1 MNMPTMTIPEL
12 VDDIM
17 TVIPLG
23 ARLYPG
29 EVADLLILRRHIHAF
44 ANYLWYTATD
54 EASRAQAMTVVLLSV
69 GPTNEVCNAP
79 TH

>member
-17 TVIPLG
+17 TIIPLG
-23 ARLYPG
+23 TRLHAG
-29 EVADLLILRRHIHAF
+29 EVADLLILRRRIHAF
-44 ANYLWYTATD
+44 ANYLWYTAPD
-54 EASRAQAMTVVLLSV
+54 EASRALAMTIVLLFV
-69 GPTNEVCNAP
+69 GPTNEVRNAP